1 MGMALETLG
10 ETTGRRDKVTI
21 MADLLDIMQ
30 EPRRLT
36 HILYKSNMSYVQL
49 VKYLDNL
56 MDMGFAEKIKEP
68 HRAYGITTNGK
79 LFMDLVKGNGHSDS
93 LAK

>member
-1 MGMALETLG
+1 
-10 ETTGRRDKVTI
+10 
-21 MADLLDIMQ
+21 
-30 EPRRLT
+30 
-36 HILYKSNMSYVQL
+36 MSYVQL

-68 HRAYGITTNGK
+68 HRAYGITSNGK
-79 LFMDLVKGNGHSDS
+79 LFMDLVKGNGHDGS

>member
-10 ETTGRRDKVTI
+10 ETTARRDKVT
-21 MADLLDIMQ
+21 
-30 EPRRLT
+30 
-36 HILYKSNMSYVQL
+36 ILYKSNMSYVQL

-79 LFMDLVKGNGHSDS
+79 LFMDLVKGNGHDGSPT
-93 LAK
+93 K